1 MSDIK
6 SRYEIVE
13 VRKGRYIGHIIFS
26 AKDVSGEEII
36 TEEYWVGRFYATY
49 GMSPM
54 LCYIE
59 SKSKVDSV
67 SELDRLVD
75 YIKSSILKI
84 IDDRN
89 YPRVVEV
96 TEFP

>member
-13 VRKGRYIGHIIFS
+13 VSKGRYIGHIIFS
-26 AKDVSGEEII
+26 TDEVV
-36 TEEYWVGRFYATY
+36 TEEYWVGNYYANY
-49 GMSPM
+49 GMDPM

-59 SKSKVDSV
+59 CKSKVV
-67 SELDRLVD
+67 SIPELDRLVA